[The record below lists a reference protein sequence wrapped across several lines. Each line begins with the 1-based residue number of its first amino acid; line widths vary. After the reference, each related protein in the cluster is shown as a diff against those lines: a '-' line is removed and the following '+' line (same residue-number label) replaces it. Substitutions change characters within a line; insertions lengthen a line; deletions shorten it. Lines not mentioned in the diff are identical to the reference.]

1 MILLHILRASSS
13 HLSRRRS
20 SILAAA
26 RALSTTRIVNA
37 EVHSQSAGASAST
50 SSSSDG
56 TEKFSFQAETN
67 QLLSIVTNS
76 LYTDRQVFIR

>member
-1 MILLHILRASSS
+1 MMILHVLRTSSQS
-13 HLSRRRS
+13 GRRRV
-20 SILAAA
+20 LAAT
-26 RALSTTRIVNA
+26 RALSTTRIVHA
-37 EVHSQSAGASAST
+37 EVVSSQSKSAGASAGT
-50 SSSSDG
+50 SSSDG